1 MSVKIIIDSA
11 ADVVPSLNG
20 KFPVV
25 PMVINFG
32 TDEYIDGI
40 DITHEEF
47 YDKLVSSDVT
57 PTTSQATPDRFMT
70 AFDKIKEAGDSA
82 VVLTL
87 ASKFS
92 GTYQSAMIAAADY
105 DDIHIVDSGSVT
117 IGIGVL
123 ASYALSLVEKGMTA
137 KEIAEEIESVKDKVS
152 VVAVVD
158 TLEYLKRGGR
168 LSKTAAIAGGLLNIK
183 PLISIEDGAIN
194 VIGKARGIKAATNQ
208 LLTEI
213 EKVGGVDFSMPYV
226 LAYTGNDDTNLN
238 NFIEDNK
245 DFWQGFEK
253 SNHATVIGSVIG
265 THAGPGAVATAFFKK

>member
-1 MSVKIIIDSA
+1 MSVKIVIDSA
-11 ADVVPSLNG
+11 ADVVSSLEG

-47 YDKLVSSDVT
+47 YEKLVTSDVT

-70 AFDKIKEAGDSA
+70 VFDEIKAAGDSA
-82 VVLTL
+82 VVLAL
-87 ASKFS
+87 ASQFS
-92 GTYQSAMIAAADY
+92 GTYQSAMIAAAEY
-105 DDIHIVDSGSVT
+105 DDIYVVDSGSVT

-123 ASYALSLVEKGMTA
+123 AGYAISLVEKGMSA

-152 VVAVVD
+152 IVAVVD

-183 PLISIEDGAIN
+183 PLLSIEKGVIN
-194 VIGKARGIKAATNQ
+194 IIGKARGIKAATSQ

-213 EKVGGVDFSMPYV
+213 EKVGGVDFSKPYV
-226 LAYTGNDDTNLN
+226 LAYTGNDDSNLN